1 MTSRQPAILEVDSLS
16 KHYADFDLKDVS
28 LSLPKGAIMGLV
40 GTNGAGKSTTIKLIL
55 NLIRRDGGSVRIFGK
70 DNIGE
75 EAAVKER
82 IGVVFDECFFH
93 DNLKPSQVSKVMGHI
108 YKDWDEAYF
117 FRLTDRFALP
127 RGKVVKEFSRGMKMK
142 LSIAAA
148 LSHHPDLLLLDEP
161 TSGLDPIV
169 RNEILDLFMDFIQD
183 ENKSVLLSSHIT
195 SDLEKVA
202 DYIAY
207 IHGGR
212 ILLSDEKDAL
222 VERYGVKV
230 DRKLHEEVLERYGK
244 LGIQPYSGFVNP
256 IYTPVMEG
264 GEIVDIIYEYP
275 KSYTEQ
281 MLDYSSRYSFLPSVN

>member
-1 MTSRQPAILEVDSLS
+1 
-16 KHYADFDLKDVS
+16 
-28 LSLPKGAIMGLV
+28 
-40 GTNGAGKSTTIKLIL
+40 
-55 NLIRRDGGSVRIFGK
+55 
-70 DNIGE
+70 
-75 EAAVKER
+75 
-82 IGVVFDECFFH
+82 
-93 DNLKPSQVSKVMGHI
+93 
-108 YKDWDEAYF
+108 
-117 FRLTDRFALP
+117 
-127 RGKVVKEFSRGMKMK
+127 MKMK

-222 VERYGVKV
+222 VERYGVLKGPAAAADQV
-230 DRKLHEEVLERYGK
+230 DPRDVVGLAVGRHGFDALVSDRAAMAKKYPDLLVDAANLE
-244 LGIQPYSGFVNP
+244 
-256 IYTPVMEG
+256 
-264 GEIVDIIYEYP
+264 DIILYLVRGN
-275 KSYTEQ
+275 K
-281 MLDYSSRYSFLPSVN
+281 V

>member
-222 VERYGVKV
+222 VERYGVLKGPAAAADQV
-230 DRKLHEEVLERYGK
+230 DPGDVVGLAVGRHGFDALVSDRAAMAKKYPDLLVDAANLE
-244 LGIQPYSGFVNP
+244 
-256 IYTPVMEG
+256 
-264 GEIVDIIYEYP
+264 DIILYLVRGN
-275 KSYTEQ
+275 K
-281 MLDYSSRYSFLPSVN
+281 V